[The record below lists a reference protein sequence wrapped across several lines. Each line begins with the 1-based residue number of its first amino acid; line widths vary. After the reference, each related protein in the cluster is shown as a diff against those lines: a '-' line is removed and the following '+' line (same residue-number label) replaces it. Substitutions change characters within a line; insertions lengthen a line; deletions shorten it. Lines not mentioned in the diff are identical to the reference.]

1 MKVRMFY
8 RDGSKFEEVGR
19 FQLHNNRVTI
29 ISSTKDGDSLLS
41 EILRRKLRMAN
52 GNRIGVEA
60 GPELWLRQLPLN
72 YDGAAVR
79 AKLEE

>member
-1 MKVRMFY
+1 MFY
-8 RDGSKFEEVGR
+8 RKGTEFEEVGR
-19 FQLHNNRVTI
+19 FQLQKNRVTI
-29 ISSTKDGDSLLS
+29 ISSTKDGESLLS

-52 GNRIGVEA
+52 GNRIGIEA
-60 GPELWLRQLPLN
+60 GSELWLRQLPLN